1 MYEVPEKRVL
11 GSRLRRLAAQGKL
24 EKVSQLKSGVSLEK
38 PCVNINNKKAKTLPC
53 VPFLVGFL
61 MPCFVC
67 YVLVLLQTTDAELV
81 QDE

>member
-38 PCVNINNKKAKTLPC
+38 LCVNNKKAKTLPR
-53 VPFLVGFL
+53 VRFLVGFL

-81 QDE
+81 

>member
-38 PCVNINNKKAKTLPC
+38 PCLNINKKAKTLPC
-53 VPFLVGFL
+53 VSFLVGFPDAL
-61 MPCFVC
+61 LGVLCFGSSSKNRRRTC
-67 YVLVLLQTTDAELV
+67 IG
-81 QDE
+81 